1 MTPYFIECLEKL
13 PSSLDR
19 VVAVAGT
26 ATSVVSVDK
35 KMEVYDS
42 DVVHGTVV
50 SLDVLFRIYHSLA
63 LMPLEQRKQV
73 VGLEPQR
80 ASVIVAGMLILAVVL
95 KLAKMNSFT
104 VSELDILHGILLE
117 EPSNYLL

>member
-1 MTPYFIECLEKL
+1 
-13 PSSLDR
+13 
-19 VVAVAGT
+19 
-26 ATSVVSVDK
+26 
-35 KMEVYDS
+35 
-42 DVVHGTVV
+42 
-50 SLDVLFRIYHSLA
+50 
-63 LMPLEQRKQV
+63 MPLEQRKQV